1 MAQKYGV
8 VVANV
13 TEDTQE
19 FWIGFKQAVKAKG
32 LSYTS
37 ALEQAA
43 HLWLARERGQ
53 VVQTNPFQPP
63 PFVDPAPAGDGTDD

>member
-1 MAQKYGV
+1 MGQKYGV

-19 FWIGFKQAVKAKG
+19 FWNGFKRAVKAKG

-37 ALEQAA
+37 GLEQAA

-53 VVQTNPFQPP
+53 VTQTNPFQQL
-63 PFVDPAPAGDGTDD
+63 PFVDPAPVGDNIDD